1 MVFKHQIAFAL
12 SAGKLGFALSAR
24 PGYEVADLIV
34 DLVSV
39 PVLVSVSGRFR
50 FRMLCWVRILFR
62 SRVFVYFVSC
72 GVVGWTTRNNE
83 F

>member
-24 PGYEVADLIV
+24 PGYEFAELIV

-39 PVLVSVSGRFR
+39 PDLVSVSDAVSVPDVVSGSDFVPVPCVCV
-50 FRMLCWVRILFR
+50 LCLLR
-62 SRVFVYFVSC
+62 SC
-72 GVVGWTTRNNE
+72 WLDNKK
-83 F
+83 

>member
-39 PVLVSVSGRFR
+39 PDLVWEAGGKG
-50 FRMLCWVRILFR
+50 
-62 SRVFVYFVSC
+62 VYFID
-72 GVVGWTTRNNE
+72 
-83 F
+83 